1 MSLPLSDA
9 QSLISSAEFI
19 AAKAELLKVISET
32 SIKLSKIRPSAS
44 PQSREAFLESIQ
56 ALGKMKGRE
65 LYFPTIAS
73 GAGSGPYVELL
84 DGSVKMDLITGIG
97 VNFFGHSH
105 PELMSEMINGLS
117 SDVMQGNLQPGVE
130 QKDLLAAVLAQVG
143 AKSRLKHGWF
153 LCSGT
158 MSNEMALK
166 MVRQKKAPATKIF
179 AFKDSFAGR
188 STAMQEITDNPKYR
202 EGQPTYGEVSF
213 LPFYDPS
220 VGLEPSVQATLK
232 AMREELVRYPGK
244 FAALMIEL
252 IQGEGGFN
260 YAPREWYVRIFEEAK
275 KSGLAIWA
283 DEIQTFGRTEAM
295 FAYQHFELEEYID
308 LVTIGKLLQACMVL
322 FTEDFNP
329 KPGLVAGTFSGS
341 AAALR
346 TGRRTVE
353 MLSQGGYYGPTGKI
367 AKLSARFMIN
377 LKKLSE
383 GSCRNLIGECRAIGG
398 MIAFT
403 PHSGSMD
410 EVKKLL
416 MKLFDDGLIAFYCGH
431 GPYLVRLL
439 PPLGVMTET
448 QVDEACSMIEKA
460 LKETK

>member
-1 MSLPLSDA
+1 MSQLLND
-9 QSLISSAEFI
+9 SSFI

-32 SIKLSKIRPSAS
+32 SKKLSKVRPAAS
-44 PQSREAFLESIQ
+44 PEARDAYLKCIQ
-56 ALGKMKGRE
+56 ELGKLKGRE
-65 LYFPTIAS
+65 LYFPYISS
-73 GAGSGPYVELL
+73 GIGSGPYVELV
-84 DGSVKMDLITGIG
+84 DGSVKLDLITGIG

-105 PELMSEMINGLS
+105 PELMAEMINGLT
-117 SDVMQGNLQPGVE
+117 SDVMQGNLQPGIE
-130 QKDLLAAVLAQVG
+130 QKQLLEAVLGQVG
-143 AKSRLKHGWF
+143 PKSRIKHGWF

-179 AFKDSFAGR
+179 AFRDSFAGR

-202 EGQPTYGEVSF
+202 EGQPTYGEVHF
-213 LPFYDPS
+213 LPFYNPS
-220 VGLEPSVQATLK
+220 LGLEASAQATL
-232 AMREELVRYPGK
+232 AVMRDELTRYPGK

-260 YAPREWYVRIFEEAK
+260 FAPREWYVRIFEEAK
-275 KSGLAIWA
+275 KAGIAVWA
-283 DEIQTFGRTEAM
+283 DEIQTFGRTESM
-295 FAYQHFELEEYID
+295 FAFQHFDIAEYID
-308 LVTIGKLLQACMVL
+308 VVTIGKLLQACMVL
-322 FTEDFNP
+322 VTEEYNP

-346 TGRRTVE
+346 SGRRTVE
-353 MLSQGGYYGPTGKI
+353 LLSQGGYYGKTGKI
-367 AKLSARFMIN
+367 ATLSARFVDN
-377 LKKLSE
+377 LKKLSTT
-383 GSCRNLIGECRAIGG
+383 SCKGLIGEVRAIGG

-403 PHSGSMD
+403 PLSGSMD
-410 EVKKLL
+410 DVKKLL

-439 PPLGVMTET
+439 PPLGVMTEA